1 MKKIVSFGD
10 SFVFGNELQDNQDGN
25 RAWPGLTANRLGCEY
40 QTMAVSGCGNE
51 SIASQLYTYFSN
63 NPTENTLAVINWT
76 WCLRWDFFLPQ
87 GLWQGLPQA
96 NSWIT
101 LGSTCVPEKLKNL
114 IGTEKAVELI
124 SFYQS
129 NFESNQNWNI
139 FRNLQ
144 TIYAAQCWLKKHH
157 IQNVQTYMD
166 VSMLKSVSHNRVEH
180 YMAYKDPSWPVI
192 GTEQEL
198 SDLPL
203 HIFNE
208 VTENF
213 QTQTQSVTY
222 IETLR
227 NMVAPDLKTFEGQ
240 TFLDWSRDKEFPITE
255 LLHPL
260 EQAHESAADLW
271 QNCYQQ
277 ILQI

>member
-25 RAWPGLTANRLGCEY
+25 RAWPGLAANRLGCEY
-40 QTMAVSGCGNE
+40 QTMAVAGCGNE
-51 SIASQLYTYFSN
+51 NIASQLYTYFSN
-63 NPTENTLAVINWT
+63 NPAENTLAVINWT
-76 WCLRWDFFLPQ
+76 WCMRWDFF
-87 GLWQGLPQA
+87 LPQA

-101 LGSTCVPEKLKNL
+101 LGPTCVPGKLENL
-114 IGTEKAVELI
+114 VGTEKAVELV
-124 SFYQS
+124 SFYRS
-129 NFESNQNWNI
+129 NLESSQRWNV
-139 FRNLQ
+139 FRSLQ
-144 TIYAAQCWLKKHH
+144 TIYAAQCWLKQHR

-166 VSMLKSVSHNRVEH
+166 SSILKSIAYDRVEH
-180 YMAYKDPSWPVI
+180 YMAYKDPSWPAI
-192 GTEQEL
+192 DTEQEL

-203 HIFNE
+203 HIRAE
-208 VTENF
+208 VEENF
-213 QTQTQSVTY
+213 LSQTMPVAY

-227 NMVAPDLKTFEGQ
+227 NQIAPDLKTFEGQ
-240 TFLDWSRDKEFPITE
+240 TFLDWSRDKDFAITE

-271 QNCYQQ
+271 QDCYQQ